1 MYFVYLR
8 RELRRRARQAVL
20 IAIGLAVG
28 IGLVVTVSAA
38 SAGVKSAQGEVLHSL
53 YGVGTDITVTK
64 TAAPGSSGAQRFRF
78 GGGANHAEI
87 TPGQHISRQTLR
99 PSFGESTLPYSDV
112 AKVSSLAGA
121 AGATGA
127 LTLTDTSFSGTI
139 PSFREAGGR
148 FGEPAGA
155 TGSEAGRSGPSAAF
169 SVSTFT
175 VDGVAIS
182 SSQVGPLTAAEVTKG
197 SYFKASEADS
207 PVAIVSSTY
216 AKQHSLSVG
225 SKLSVAE
232 EKVSVIG
239 VASVP
244 SGAAEVYLPLGTAQK
259 LSGSSGKI
267 TTIFLRASSAG
278 DVSSL
283 ASKVSRAIP
292 GATVA
297 TSESLASEVSGSLQ
311 SASKLANSL
320 GKWLSIVALIVAFLL
335 AGLLMVSA
343 VSRRVRE
350 FGTLKAIGWRTRRIV
365 GQVMGEGIALG
376 IGGGILGIVLGVVG
390 AEVITAISPSL
401 TATVGPS
408 FANGGAFAAAG
419 PGAFGAAAG
428 RSAGRGA
435 FTHTVLVHMTA
446 PLQGGTIGLAV
457 GLAIAGGLIA
467 GAFGSWRAARL
478 RPAAALR
485 SLA

>member
-232 EKVSVIG
+232 EKVSGERPVW
-239 VASVP
+239 S
-244 SGAAEVYLPLGTAQK
+244 SRSLP
-259 LSGSSGKI
+259 
-267 TTIFLRASSAG
+267 
-278 DVSSL
+278 
-283 ASKVSRAIP
+283 
-292 GATVA
+292 ATRHRPEAV
-297 TSESLASEVSGSLQ
+297 
-311 SASKLANSL
+311 
-320 GKWLSIVALIVAFLL
+320 WLE
-335 AGLLMVSA
+335 
-343 VSRRVRE
+343 RE
-350 FGTLKAIGWRTRRIV
+350 DHDD
-365 GQVMGEGIALG
+365 
-376 IGGGILGIVLGVVG
+376 
-390 AEVITAISPSL
+390 IS
-401 TATVGPS
+401 
-408 FANGGAFAAAG
+408 
-419 PGAFGAAAG
+419 
-428 RSAGRGA
+428 
-435 FTHTVLVHMTA
+435 
-446 PLQGGTIGLAV
+446 
-457 GLAIAGGLIA
+457 
-467 GAFGSWRAARL
+467 ARL
-478 RPAAALR
+478 ERRRCLLPCIEGEQGDPR
-485 SLA
+485 RDGRNI